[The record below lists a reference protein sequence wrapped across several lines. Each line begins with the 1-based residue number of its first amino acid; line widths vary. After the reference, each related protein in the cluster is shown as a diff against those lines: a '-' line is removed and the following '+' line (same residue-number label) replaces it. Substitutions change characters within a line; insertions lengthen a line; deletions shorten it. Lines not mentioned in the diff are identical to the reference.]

1 MPYYHSLNPAKPEDR
16 RTAEGLLRLRAA
28 LAQEIPAKTTESTLL
43 IASWNLREF
52 GGNVLG
58 GRERE
63 PLFYIAEIMSAFDII
78 AVQEVR
84 DNLEA
89 LDQLMNI
96 LGSWWDYLV
105 TDVTPGA
112 QGNRE
117 RLAFVFDKRKV
128 VFGGLAGEISPQAEK
143 GEDGLLTSPQAFARS
158 PYLAGFRAGWFKF
171 SLCTGHLYYG
181 LSKPDDPQRVVET
194 EQLVAMLQKR
204 LDAKDRWARNIV
216 LLGDFNVFSND
227 DAMFKKLYTV
237 FKQPPGLATVKS
249 NQDRTKPFDQL
260 AFLSTSN
267 MNVIDDSKS
276 GVFDYYQQ
284 VYRAQDE
291 AAYNRGTS
299 KLSFKQWRSY
309 KMSDH
314 LPIWCEVGIDFGIDY
329 LQGKAKVP
337 EPR

>member
-1 MPYYHSLNPAKPEDR
+1 MPYYHSLNNAKPDDR

-28 LAQEIPAKTTESTLL
+28 LTQEIPAKTTESTLL

-52 GGNVLG
+52 GGNALG

-63 PLFYIAEIMSAFDII
+63 PLFYIAEIISAFDIV

-84 DNLEA
+84 DNLDT

-112 QGNRE
+112 AGNRE

-128 VFGGLAGEISPQAEK
+128 VFGGLAGEISPPATK
-143 GEDGLLTSPQAFARS
+143 GDDGLLTSPQAFARS

-171 SLCTGHLYYG
+171 SICTGHLYYG
-181 LSKPDDPQRVVET
+181 LSKADDPQRVIET

-204 LDAKDRWARNIV
+204 LDAKDRWARNLI

-237 FKQPPGLATVKS
+237 FKQPPGLSTVKT

-260 AFLSTSN
+260 AFLSTSQL
-267 MNVIDDSKS
+267 NVIDESRS

-284 VYRAQDE
+284 VYRLQDE
-291 AAYNRGTS
+291 TAYDRGTS

-337 EPR
+337 VPK